1 MTDGEQ
7 QQPEEPMRRPR
18 GRHARRPAPVA
29 GDGWRAKVAAVAAPL
44 VASAEPRIAAAAE
57 WLFERRLHV
66 LVISATAATVIMIGG
81 AVALISI
88 ARGGVAPDDEIAS
101 VVEGPRPTSTE
112 PGEPGTYAPILP
124 SPGPQRSVVP
134 STPAPTPA
142 PDPGTGDDPAADEP
156 AVEDPVEPTTEPEP
170 DQPRGNP
177 NAPGQTKKP
186 EKPGG

>member
-7 QQPEEPMRRPR
+7 QPPEEPMRRPR

-88 ARGGVAPDDEIAS
+88 ARGGVSPDDEVAS
-101 VVEGPRPTSTE
+101 VVEGVRPTSTQT
-112 PGEPGTYAPILP
+112 GEPGTYAPILP
-124 SPGPQRSVVP
+124 SPGPEQHLVP
-134 STPAPTPA
+134 ATPGPTVGPE
-142 PDPGTGDDPAADEP
+142 PGVGDEPAADEP
-156 AVEDPVEPTTEPEP
+156 PVEDPVEPTAEPEP
-170 DQPRGNP
+170 DEPRGKAT
-177 NAPGQTKKP
+177 APGQTKKP
-186 EKPGG
+186 VKP

>member
-29 GDGWRAKVAAVAAPL
+29 GDGWRSKLAAAAAPV
-44 VASAEPRIAAAAE
+44 VASVEPRVAAAAE

-66 LVISATAATVIMIGG
+66 LVISATAATVVMIGG

-88 ARGGVAPDDEIAS
+88 AGGGVGPDDEVAN
-101 VVEGPRPTSTE
+101 VVEGVRPTTTQT
-112 PGEPGTYAPILP
+112 GEPGTYAPILP
-124 SPGPQRSVVP
+124 SPGPEQHLAP
-134 STPAPTPA
+134 ATPGPTTP
-142 PDPGTGDDPAADEP
+142 PEPGGGDDPGADEP
-156 AVEDPVEPTTEPEP
+156 PVEDPVEPTAEPEPEP

-177 NAPGQTKKP
+177 NPPGQTKKP
-186 EKPGG
+186 VKP